1 MSPQLL
7 MQLVVKLDEYGK
19 TLARAGHPVWLEG
32 DRPTILLERA
42 REAGHIA
49 NKLLDWMDSCTSRSE
64 AAPARAV
71 VRRRSAKPAGR
82 VHARKATVK
91 VKK

>member
-7 MQLVVKLDEYGK
+7 MALVIKLDEYGK

-42 REAGHIA
+42 REAGHLA
-49 NKLLDWMDSCTSRSE
+49 NKLLDWLEECDSRSV
-64 AAPARAV
+64 AAPPKKAARRSATRARTAPARRG
-71 VRRRSAKPAGR
+71 RR
-82 VHARKATVK
+82 
-91 VKK
+91 